1 MDGADIIM
9 ENTLLVEREREREI
23 RNSRNDSL
31 RLKKKKKEERK
42 KREKKKLGLYRFGRR
57 SRGTR
62 TKIHFAGK

>member
-1 MDGADIIM
+1 M
-9 ENTLLVEREREREI
+9 ENTLLVERERQREI

-31 RLKKKKKEERK
+31 KLKKKKEERK